1 MSAHLSEIL
10 KLSVSERI
18 LLVEA
23 IWDSIANE
31 TQNMKPYQLT
41 EEQMQ
46 CLEEELEEYRKN
58 PDDVTTWE
66 EIKSK
71 VIKRK

>member
-31 TQNMKPYQLT
+31 TQNAKPYQLT

-46 CLEEELEEYRKN
+46 FLEEEMEAYKKN
-58 PDDVTTWE
+58 PNEGSTWE
-66 EIKSK
+66 EIKSRVLNQK
-71 VIKRK
+71 

>member
-1 MSAHLSEIL
+1 MNKLSEIL

-31 TQNMKPYQLT
+31 NNKTNNYQLSDD
-41 EEQMQ
+41 QIKI
-46 CLEEELEEYRKN
+46 LEEEISDYSKN
-58 PDDVTTWE
+58 PDEGSSWE
-66 EIKSK
+66 EIK
-71 VIKRK
+71 KRILNKK

>member
-1 MSAHLSEIL
+1 MSPQLSEIL

-31 TQNMKPYQLT
+31 TQNVKPYQLT

-46 CLEEELEEYRKN
+46 FLEQELEAYKKN
-58 PDDVTTWE
+58 PDEGSTWE
-66 EIKSK
+66 EIKSRMLK
-71 VIKRK
+71 KK